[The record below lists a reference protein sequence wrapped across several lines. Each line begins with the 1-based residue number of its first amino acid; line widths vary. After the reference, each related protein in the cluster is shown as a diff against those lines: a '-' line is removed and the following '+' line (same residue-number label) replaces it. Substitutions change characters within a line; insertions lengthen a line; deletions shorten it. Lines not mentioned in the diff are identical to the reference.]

1 MTLPERTIQAQ
12 ILDYLRYRGIKAFRI
27 NAGMIPTG
35 EKRSR
40 RMIRLAPKG
49 FSDIVGVLGE
59 AFGQH
64 QGKAIFVEVKTT
76 KGKTTP
82 FQDIFLEEMRE
93 QGALAFVAR
102 STEDV
107 ERELEEVMAR

>member
-49 FSDIVGVLGE
+49 FSDVVAVLPGSGRAVFIE
-59 AFGQH
+59 
-64 QGKAIFVEVKTT
+64 IKTA

-102 STEDV
+102 SVLDV
-107 ERELEEVMAR
+107 QTILDELHENETSLS

>member
-12 ILDYLRYRGIKAFRI
+12 ILQYLGYRGIKAFRI
-27 NAGMIPTG
+27 NAGMVPMG
-35 EKRSR
+35 EGRNKRL
-40 RMIRLAPKG
+40 IHLAPKG
-49 FSDIVGVLGE
+49 FSDIVAVLPGGR
-59 AFGQH
+59 ACF
-64 QGKAIFVEVKTT
+64 IEVKTA

-82 FQDIFLEEMRE
+82 FQDIFLNDMRE

-107 ERELEEVMAR
+107 ERELEVILQQ

>member
-1 MTLPERTIQAQ
+1 
-12 ILDYLRYRGIKAFRI
+12 
-27 NAGMIPTG
+27 
-35 EKRSR
+35 
-40 RMIRLAPKG
+40 MIRLAPKG
-49 FSDIVGVLGE
+49 FSDVVAVLPGSGRAVFIE
-59 AFGQH
+59 
-64 QGKAIFVEVKTT
+64 IKTA

>member
-1 MTLPERTIQAQ
+1 MNLPERTIQSQ
-12 ILDYLRYRGIKAFRI
+12 ILEYLGYRGIKAFRI

-49 FSDIVGVLGE
+49 FSDIVAVLPGGRACFIE
-59 AFGQH
+59 C
-64 QGKAIFVEVKTT
+64 KTA